1 MPANTGRAGASHRV
15 AFFAGTPAPTWPEPG
30 SRLALYLWA
39 GEWLI
44 DRLSDSTRR
53 VAVVRGV
60 ESRLRVDPVGFAA
73 FRAQLP

>member
-1 MPANTGRAGASHRV
+1 MREDQGLSFSYQSLV
-15 AFFAGTPAPTWPEPG
+15 W
-30 SRLALYLWA
+30 L
-39 GEWLI
+39 LI

-60 ESRLRVDPVGFAA
+60 ESRLRVNPVGFAA